1 MEFNCSIQFKTSA
14 SRGAGD
20 GIVTFENGEF
30 IIFSKGMAAR
40 ILFGAI
46 GAALAKGKEV
56 MHFRVEDIA
65 SYKAYRKMLANY
77 VTITLKDGG
86 TLTFNYPK
94 KVEDELLS
102 ILAPAPQEA

>member
-1 MEFNCSIQFKTSA
+1 MIL
-14 SRGAGD
+14 
-20 GIVTFENGEF
+20 
-30 IIFSKGMAAR
+30 SKGVAAR
-40 ILFGAI
+40 VLFGAI

-56 MHFRVEDIA
+56 MRFRVEDIA

-77 VTITLKDGG
+77 ITLTLKDGG

-102 ILAPAPQEA
+102 IFASVPQE